1 MRIDWTDQVGRAL
14 RPSRVAHAHCDI
26 PCGIYDPHAAEIA
39 AETVEKMVTLINDLG
54 ADDGSVGWRNSFS
67 RYVTVK
73 EEHAEILKREVLVIW
88 GDYFKPP
95 HLEKFP
101 QTHELVWNL
110 VKLAGANKQNVDAA
124 SAAELRAKTKEF
136 AELFW
141 ESKK

>member
-1 MRIDWTDQVGRAL
+1 MRMDWTEIGRRL

-39 AETVEKMVTLINDLG
+39 AQTVEKMVSLIDELG
-54 ADDGSVGWRNSFS
+54 PDDDTTAWHNSS
-67 RYVTVK
+67 TRYVAVK
-73 EEHAEILKREVLVIW
+73 EQHAELLKREVLIIW

-101 QTHELVWNL
+101 QVHETVWNL
-110 VKLAGANKQNVDAA
+110 VKLAGANKVNSDAA
-124 SAAELRAKTKEF
+124 LAAELRAKTKEF
-136 AELFW
+136 ADLFW

>member
-1 MRIDWTDQVGRAL
+1 MRMDWTEIGHRL

-39 AETVEKMVTLINDLG
+39 AQTVEKMVSLIADLG
-54 ADDGSVGWRNSFS
+54 PDDDTTGWHNSFS

-73 EEHAEILKREVLVIW
+73 EQHAELLKREVLIIW

-101 QTHELVWNL
+101 QVHETVWNL
-110 VKLAGANKQNVDAA
+110 VKLAGANKVNSDAGL
-124 SAAELRAKTKEF
+124 AAELRAKTKEF
-136 AELFW
+136 ADLFW

>member
-1 MRIDWTDQVGRAL
+1 MRMDWTEIGRRL

-39 AETVEKMVTLINDLG
+39 AQTVEKMVSLIDELG
-54 ADDGSVGWRNSFS
+54 PDDDTTAWHNSFT
-67 RYVTVK
+67 RYVAVK
-73 EEHAEILKREVLVIW
+73 EQHAELLKREVLIIW

-101 QTHELVWNL
+101 QVHETVWNL
-110 VKLAGANKQNVDAA
+110 VKLAGANKVNSDAGL
-124 SAAELRAKTKEF
+124 AAELRAKTKEF
-136 AELFW
+136 ADLFW